1 MISKIM
7 FNTILLI
14 SMINLPI
21 SIIRNTRL
29 NIILMTI
36 IEIHKKIVN
45 NYVILMFS
53 KISLTQHC

>member
-1 MISKIM
+1 MINKIM

-14 SMINLPI
+14 SMINLPV
-21 SIIRNTRL
+21 SIIKKTRL

-53 KISLTQHC
+53 KISLTQYC